1 MRVPRRRPGEKITR
15 AVICIAAIWALAAG
29 GIAAG
34 PLSNA
39 EAASQVQVSSL
50 ISLRDLPLI
59 EVRATGPD
67 SRSGSR
73 DPGRERDLLAVHLTG
88 DGGWGVTD
96 RGLAKD
102 LAANGIPVVALNSM
116 KYFWTKKTVENAAAD
131 LERILRGYLS
141 AWGKKRV
148 VLIGYSLGAD
158 VLPFMLNR
166 IPTDLQEAVRI
177 LVLMGPSETVEFQFH
192 LMDWLGRSPGKGAL
206 PVLPEINKVDRDIA
220 ILCLCGEK
228 DSTQVCDRIDP
239 ARTRKVTLPTGHR
252 FGADFAPIS
261 AAVLEA
267 VSGIDSRFD

>member
-15 AVICIAAIWALAAG
+15 AVICIAALLAPAAG

-267 VSGIDSRFD
+267 VSGIATR